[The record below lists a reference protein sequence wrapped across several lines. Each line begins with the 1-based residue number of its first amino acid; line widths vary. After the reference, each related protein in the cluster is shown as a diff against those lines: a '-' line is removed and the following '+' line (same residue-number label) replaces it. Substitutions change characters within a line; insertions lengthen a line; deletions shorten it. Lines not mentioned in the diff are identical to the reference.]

1 MMSDKRM
8 MTVAVC
14 LLLAIFTVL
23 VIQTSRTSK
32 PDTVGG
38 SINEVVEEIG
48 DEIDDH
54 TTAR

>member
-1 MMSDKRM
+1 MLRDRRM
-8 MTVAVC
+8 VTLAVF

-23 VIQTSRTSK
+23 VIQTSRTSR